1 MTKEELFAW
10 VKAEFEV
17 EPDYPWN
24 DANAVLRHR
33 ENNKWF
39 GLVMSVQRSKLGLSG
54 NGAIDV
60 LNIKGDPDL
69 ICFLRSQSGYLPAY
83 HMNKNSW
90 ITIVLEDFKL
100 EDEIKNL
107 VSSSF
112 METSKKIKRARSK
125 QE

>member
-10 VKAEFEV
+10 IRAEFEV

-24 DANAVLRHR
+24 DGNAVLRHR

-39 GLVMSVQRSKLGLSG
+39 GLVMSVQRAKLGLSG

-69 ICFLRSQSGYLPAY
+69 ICFLRTQKGYLPAY

-112 METSKKIKRARSK
+112 KETSPKIKRARSK